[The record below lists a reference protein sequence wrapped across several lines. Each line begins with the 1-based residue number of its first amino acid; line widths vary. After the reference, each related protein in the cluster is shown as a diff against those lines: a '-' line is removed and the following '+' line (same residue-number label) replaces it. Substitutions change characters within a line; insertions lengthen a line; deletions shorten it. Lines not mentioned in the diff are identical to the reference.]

1 MSPFRW
7 IWQYVKPYTPR
18 LIIASFLLLLNA
30 ALVVVNPFLSG
41 ILIDE
46 VIGQQNTTRLLPIL
60 FTMIGITLFRTT
72 IRYIYQMIY
81 EKSGQDAIFNIR
93 NELYDQLNKMDFDF
107 FNHTRVGDIMARMT
121 GDTDAIRHF
130 VSWVSYNLVECIVW
144 FFAAIIVMGY
154 LSLPLMLAL
163 LAVTPIIFFLAR
175 GMTKESMPRFL
186 AIRES
191 FSRLNSMVEENI
203 SGNRVVKAFVR
214 EDFEIE
220 KFNRHNDDYKQK
232 NLDSAR
238 TTQKYLPILDFLA
251 NLLSVITLILGGL
264 LVIHNQLTIGNLV
277 AFNGFLWMLNN
288 PMRMSGWLIN
298 DVQRFQ
304 ASSLK
309 IMDMLN
315 YVPSIPVED
324 NNELAPLKGN
334 IRFNHVSF
342 EFADDPNT
350 PVLRDITFEIKS
362 GQTLGILGETG
373 SGKSTLVNLISR
385 FYDPTSGTVYI
396 DDQDA
401 KTYPVRQ
408 LRHNISTVMQDIFL
422 FSDTIAENIAFGNAN
437 ASDGYIQQMA
447 RIADADTFIN
457 KMPDGYQTIVGE
469 RGVGLSGGQKQRIS
483 LARALVKD
491 PSILILD
498 DTTSAVDMETEAKI
512 QEELAKI
519 TDEKTTIII
528 AHRISSVRDADLIL
542 MMSKGRVV
550 EQGSHNELVAKKGL
564 YYDVYQKQLGI
575 EKTIISEQE
584 AF

>member
-1 MSPFRW
+1 MNPFTW

-18 LIIASFLLLLNA
+18 LIIASIFLILNA
-30 ALVVVNPFLSG
+30 VLVVINPFLSG

-46 VIGQQNTTRLLPIL
+46 VIGQNQPERLGKIL
-60 FTMIGITLFRTT
+60 LLMIGITFFRTVV
-72 IRYIYQMIY
+72 RYTYQMLY
-81 EKSGQDAIFNIR
+81 EKSGQDAVFTLR
-93 NELYDQLNKMDFDF
+93 NELYDKLNKMDFNF
-107 FNHTRVGDIMARMT
+107 FNHTKVGDIMARMT

-130 VSWVSYNLVECIVW
+130 VSWVSYNIVECIVW
-144 FFAAIIVMGY
+144 FLAAVIVMAY
-154 LSLPLMLAL
+154 ISWPLMLAL
-163 LAVTPIIFFLAR
+163 VAVTPFIYLLAR
-175 GMTKESMPRFL
+175 SMTQKSMPRFL
-186 AIRES
+186 DIRES
-191 FSRLNSMVEENI
+191 FARLNSMVEENI

-214 EDFEIE
+214 EDYEIE
-220 KFNRHNDDYKQK
+220 KFNRHNEDFKQK
-232 NLDSAR
+232 NMASAKVTR
-238 TTQKYLPILDFLA
+238 DHLPTLDFLA
-251 NLLSVITLILGGL
+251 NSLSVITLIFGGY
-264 LVIHNQLTIGNLV
+264 LVIKDQMSIGDLV

-304 ASSLK
+304 ASSIK

-315 YVPSIPVED
+315 YEPAIPVD
-324 NNELAPLKGN
+324 NVSELPRLKGD
-334 IRFNHVSF
+334 IRFEHVNF

-350 PVLRDITFEIKS
+350 PVLKDISFEIKS

-385 FYDPTSGTVYI
+385 FYDPTKGTVYI
-396 DDQDA
+396 DGKDA
-401 KTYPVRQ
+401 RDYSVRL
-408 LRHNISTVMQDIFL
+408 LRNNISMVMQDIFL
-422 FSDTIAENIAFGNAN
+422 FSDTISENIAFGNPSVN
-437 ASDGYIQQMA
+437 QLFIREMA

-457 KMPDGYQTIVGE
+457 KMPDGYNTIVGE

-512 QEELAKI
+512 QEELTKI
-519 TDEKTTIII
+519 TSEKTTIII

-542 MMSKGRVV
+542 MMAKGRVV
-550 EQGSHNELVAKKGL
+550 EQGTHAELVAKRGL

-575 EKTIISEQE
+575 EGVAPTQSEL
-584 AF
+584 